1 MFEKNVNCD
10 YSKKTTCYFQ
20 NQLNRFYIVIVL
32 KSKLHFKISSII
44 FTLYVTLDHKT
55 SQK

>member
-10 YSKKTTCYFQ
+10 FSKKTCYFQ

-32 KSKLHFKISSII
+32 KSKLNFKISSII

-55 SQK
+55 SHK

>member
-10 YSKKTTCYFQ
+10 FSKKKTCYFQ